1 MKRLLLSLF
10 FSALGA
16 AVGLQ
21 VFIWRSDWLIQKQG
35 GFYISQG
42 VPYAATGA
50 ATGAI
55 VAEVLATA
63 TQRSARRRE
72 QQRLAEAIK
81 NESFLQ
87 GMPIEQQAVILAA
100 LENLQ
105 KTSTTH
111 H

>member
-16 AVGLQ
+16 SVGLQ
-21 VFIWRSDWLIQKQG
+21 IFIWQSDWLIQKQG
-35 GFYISQG
+35 RFYISQG

-55 VAEVLATA
+55 VADVLAVA

-72 QQRLAEAIK
+72 KQLLIEAIK
-81 NESFLQ
+81 SEAMLQ
-87 GMPIEQQAVILAA
+87 GFSLEDQAVILSA
-100 LENLQ
+100 LENFQ
-105 KTSTTH
+105 KTRTIH